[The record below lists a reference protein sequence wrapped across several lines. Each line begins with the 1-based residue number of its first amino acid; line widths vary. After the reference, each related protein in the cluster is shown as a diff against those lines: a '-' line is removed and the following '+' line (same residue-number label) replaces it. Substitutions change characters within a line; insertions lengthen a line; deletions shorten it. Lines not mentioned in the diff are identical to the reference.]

1 MDAPLVCLG
10 ELVSHD
16 PVSTF
21 VIIVKIIYYRGC
33 HGSDTS
39 MVCLGELVS
48 HDPVSTFVIIVKI
61 IYCHGSD
68 HMILGFTTTYATSV
82 YHH

>member
-1 MDAPLVCLG
+1 MDAPL
-10 ELVSHD
+10 
-16 PVSTF
+16 
-21 VIIVKIIYYRGC
+21 
-33 HGSDTS
+33 
-39 MVCLGELVS
+39 VCLGELVS